1 MQDDVA
7 YGILEMTYISKK
19 VTNENNY
26 EKVLEQELPNDW
38 YGINIQNRISILNEA
53 IANGLS
59 LTETSLYLDR
69 EERKKELQ
77 K

>member
-19 VTNENNY
+19 ITEEKNY
-26 EKVLEQELPNDW
+26 EKVLEEEIPSDW

-59 LTETSLYLDR
+59 LTETSLYLGR
-69 EERKKELQ
+69 EERKKGL
-77 K
+77 

>member
-7 YGILEMTYISKK
+7 YGILEMTYISRK
-19 VTNENNY
+19 VTEEKNY
-26 EKVLEQELPNDW
+26 EKVLEEEIPSDW

-69 EERKKELQ
+69 EERKKGL
-77 K
+77 